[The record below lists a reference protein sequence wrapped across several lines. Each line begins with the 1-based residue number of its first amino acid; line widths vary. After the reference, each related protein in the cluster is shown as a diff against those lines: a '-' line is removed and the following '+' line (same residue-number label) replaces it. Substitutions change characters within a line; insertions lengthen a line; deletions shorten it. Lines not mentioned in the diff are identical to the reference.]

1 MKKGC
6 RFFYSLRDTQML
18 GFNRL
23 KVDME
28 TLFYDWAKSLHQ
40 SHGLELID
48 HDINFK
54 KKIKKEDKE
63 YDLNENPD
71 TTNGNI
77 KLAFKMKW

>member
-1 MKKGC
+1 
-6 RFFYSLRDTQML
+6 ML

-28 TLFYDWAKSLHQ
+28 KFFYDWAISLQ
-40 SHGLELID
+40 DSHGLQLVG

-54 KKIKKEDKE
+54 KKIRSDIGQF
-63 YDLNENPD
+63 DLNENPD

-77 KLAFKMKW
+77 KFVFKMLW